1 MEELYT
7 KKVKCPVCKNDFT
20 TSKVKSSKLRIEKRD
35 TDFFT
40 YYRGENPL
48 KYSVFVCP
56 ECGYAALE
64 DKFDKIKSKDIE
76 VIKQNVSDK
85 WRKREFS
92 LKRSVDDAIVCYKLA
107 LYCGQLLNF
116 KNYDLG
122 NITLRLAWMNR
133 LNENSKE
140 EERFLKLSAELF
152 ENAYYNEDIP
162 STPFDELS
170 LAYLIGELHRRL
182 GDREEALKWFSK
194 VISNRAV
201 KNNPR
206 LDKLVRDQW
215 YLVKGER

>member
-1 MEELYT
+1 MDELYT
-7 KKVKCPVCKNDFT
+7 KSVKCPVCKSDFT
-20 TSKVKSSKLRIEKRD
+20 TSKVKSSKLRVEKRD

-40 YYRGENPL
+40 YYKGENPL

-76 VIKQNVSDK
+76 VIKQNVSNR
-85 WRKREFS
+85 WVKRDFS
-92 LKRSVDDAIVCYKLA
+92 SKRNVKEAITCYKLA

-133 LNENSKE
+133 LNGDKE

-152 ENAYYNEDIP
+152 KNAYFNEDIP
-162 STPFDELS
+162 SSPFDELS
-170 LAYLIGELHRRL
+170 LAYLIGELYRRL
-182 GDREEALKWFSK
+182 GNNDEAVSWFSK
-194 VISNRAV
+194 VISNRAI

-206 LDKLVRDQW
+206 LENLVRDQW

>member
-64 DKFDKIKSKDIE
+64 YKFDKIKSKDIE

-85 WRKREFS
+85 WIKREFS
-92 LKRSVDDAIVCYKLA
+92 LKRSVDEAIVCYKLA

-152 ENAYYNEDIP
+152 EKAYYNEDIP

-170 LAYLIGELHRRL
+170 LAYLIGELYRRL